1 MFNTCCHTFSCSR
14 MLRLFSA
21 GMKSP
26 ERGMRVIYMD
36 GAWDMFHCGHVAIL
50 KEAKERGD
58 YLIVG
63 IHGDSLVNK
72 IRGANLPLMN
82 LHERVLS
89 VLGCRYVDDVL
100 IDAPWVITPEMVA
113 SLNISEVVHGTYCDD
128 ESDFNID
135 HAMSGKKEE
144 KNDRDSSWIPSHDER
159 YHYVKEAGIYKEIQ
173 SPTDFSLS
181 TILHR
186 IQSNQQMFQVK
197 IAKKKKAE
205 SEYYKEK
212 YKELIPLTEIKE

>member
-1 MFNTCCHTFSCSR
+1 
-14 MLRLFSA
+14 
-21 GMKSP
+21 
-26 ERGMRVIYMD
+26 MD

-50 KEAKERGD
+50 KQAKERGD

-63 IHGDSLVNK
+63 VHGDSLVNK

-89 VLGCRYVDDVL
+89 VLGCRYVDDVV

-113 SLNISEVVHGTYCDD
+113 SLNIAEVIHGSYSDD
-128 ESDFNID
+128 GDNDCNLLDMNI
-135 HAMSGKKEE
+135 KREE
-144 KNDRDSSWIPSHDER
+144 KTAHDIDAGYIPSQKER
-159 YHYVKEAGIYKEIQ
+159 YHYVMEAGIYTEIQ
-173 SPTDFSLS
+173 SPTDFSLA

-205 SEYYKEK
+205 SEYYQEK
-212 YKELIPLTEIKE
+212 YKGLGPLSQGIK

>member
-1 MFNTCCHTFSCSR
+1 
-14 MLRLFSA
+14 MLRLFST

-26 ERGMRVIYMD
+26 ERGMRIVYID

-50 KEAKERGD
+50 KEAKDRGD

-63 IHGDSLVNK
+63 IHGDSLVNR

-100 IDAPWVITPEMVA
+100 IDAPWVISPEMVA
-113 SLNISEVVHGTYCDD
+113 SLNIAVVVHGTYCDAD
-128 ESDFNID
+128 EGDLNHENSTCPFE
-135 HAMSGKKEE
+135 KKREE
-144 KNDRDSSWIPSHDER
+144 SNNNGDNGLIPSQDER
-159 YHYVKEAGIYKEIQ
+159 YHYVKKAGIYTEIQ
-173 SPTDFSLS
+173 SPTDFTLS
-181 TILHR
+181 TILQR
-186 IQSNQQMFQVK
+186 IQSNQQTFQVK

-205 SEYYKEK
+205 NEYYREK
-212 YKELIPLTEIKE
+212 YKGSISQGEVKE